1 MLNKNAKFKFLHSR
15 CGMTRTEA
23 RNQAFILIFEKYF
36 SEYTDDEIIE
46 YAKESRDFLFDD
58 DGYILKVFKGV
69 FENLPKIDGTI
80 EEQLVDG
87 WSIDRIT
94 KVSLAVLRLAV
105 YEILFMD
112 EVPDS
117 VSIDEAVELCKTYST
132 VEDSAFVNGVLGSIV
147 KKK

>member
-1 MLNKNAKFKFLHSR
+1 
-15 CGMTRTEA
+15 MTRTEA

-36 SEYTDDEIIE
+36 SNYSVDEIVE
-46 YAKESRDFLFDD
+46 YAKESRNFLFDD
-58 DGYILKVFKGV
+58 DGYILKVFSGV
-69 FENLPKIDGTI
+69 FENLTRIDDCI
-80 EEQLVDG
+80 EAQLNEG
-87 WSIDRIT
+87 WSLQRIT
-94 KVSLAVLRLAV
+94 KVSLAILRLAV

-112 EVPDS
+112 EIPDS